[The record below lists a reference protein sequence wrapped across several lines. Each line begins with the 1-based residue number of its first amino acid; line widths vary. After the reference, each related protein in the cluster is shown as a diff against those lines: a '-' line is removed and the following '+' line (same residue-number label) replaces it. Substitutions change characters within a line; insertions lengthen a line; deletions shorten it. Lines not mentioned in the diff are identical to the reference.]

1 MPFNSFTRR
10 QRQTVLALFLSLI
23 FLFRLGFGLCS
34 EFWTSR
40 DNQQVY
46 LLGLKFYATR
56 WWPYFGADV
65 TATIQIPGALQG
77 LLVGLPFFLAPI
89 PEAPFILVSL
99 LSFASLSFF
108 SWYCCRRF
116 PKLPKWLVWSWLL
129 TLPWALNVS
138 TTTFNPSYVLPAG
151 VVFFV
156 AVLELYPFTTMGL
169 IPASICNGMMAA
181 AMTWTMQLHLSWVL
195 LVPYAALALYF
206 QLRRR
211 QFSSLLWFIFGAV
224 VPATLL
230 LPTFFKYGFR
240 AGLGNT
246 GDTVQINLHNVLA
259 ALNPVEGVLPRF
271 LSFASYEIPRF
282 IGNNLTTRI
291 AFLKANP
298 WLIPFAIFLT
308 ALGIVQPIHLIWQ
321 WFANP
326 SSRAD
331 WKPIKF
337 LTLATVAW
345 LCLAFLFSMKLPAA
359 HTFYLMM
366 PIALLYALYAWE
378 RLLGKSSWQRFAATA
393 IACSI
398 IFHAGV
404 ALRNLRTTSIYADRV
419 RIVEALQKKDFRIVG
434 ERPTGAKY

>member
-1 MPFNSFTRR
+1 
-10 QRQTVLALFLSLI
+10 
-23 FLFRLGFGLCS
+23 
-34 EFWTSR
+34 
-40 DNQQVY
+40 
-46 LLGLKFYATR
+46 
-56 WWPYFGADV
+56 
-65 TATIQIPGALQG
+65 
-77 LLVGLPFFLAPI
+77 VGLPFFVAPI

-129 TLPWALNVS
+129 TLPWTLNVS

-151 VVFFV
+151 IVFFV

-169 IPASICNGMMAA
+169 IPAAIGNLMMAG

-211 QFSSLLWFIFGAV
+211 QFWLLLWFIVGAV

-230 LPTFFKYGFR
+230 LPTFLKYGFR
-240 AGLGNT
+240 AGMGNT

-282 IGNNLTTRI
+282 IGNNLTTRM
-291 AFLKANP
+291 AFLKVNP

-321 WFANP
+321 WFANR

-331 WKPIKF
+331 WKPIKS
-337 LTLATVAW
+337 LTITTVVW
-345 LCLAFLFSMKLPAA
+345 LCVAFLFSMKLPAA
-359 HTFYLMM
+359 HTFYLMIPM
-366 PIALLYALYAWE
+366 ALLYALYAWE
-378 RLLGKSSWQRFAATA
+378 RLLVKSFWQRFAAVA

-404 ALRNLRTTSIYADRV
+404 ALRNFRTTSIYADRD
-419 RIVEALQKKDFRIVG
+419 RIVEALEKKDYRVVG
-434 ERPTGAKY
+434 ERPAGAKY